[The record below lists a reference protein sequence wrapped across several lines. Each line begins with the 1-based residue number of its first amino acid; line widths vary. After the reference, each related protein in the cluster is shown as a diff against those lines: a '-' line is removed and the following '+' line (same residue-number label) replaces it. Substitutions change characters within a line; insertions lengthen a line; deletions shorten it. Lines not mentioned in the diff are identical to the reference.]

1 MHTEIMLFAIDF
13 ISCARDIILY
23 AQHNFSP
30 ACPKYTTINGDII
43 VDISAEVKNKHIL
56 LAGIVISF
64 MEFLNPIKKVVNPI
78 NIS

>member
-1 MHTEIMLFAIDF
+1 MVTSL
-13 ISCARDIILY
+13 L
-23 AQHNFSP
+23 
-30 ACPKYTTINGDII
+30 TTFT
-43 VDISAEVKNKHIL
+43 DISAEVKNKHIL